1 MLATVLAFVSVAGCG
16 GPDAAELRT
25 LDGRTLGTDGSG
37 GAVLALGERIDVQG
51 ELVYEG
57 RTSFEA
63 TVITSNRPDVVAVQR
78 LTGESFRLM
87 ARAPGSAALEL
98 SFSAQGKAT
107 VSVVVVAEK
116 NAGR

>member
-1 MLATVLAFVSVAGCG
+1 
-16 GPDAAELRT
+16 
-25 LDGRTLGTDGSG
+25 
-37 GAVLALGERIDVQG
+37 
-51 ELVYEG
+51 
-57 RTSFEA
+57 
-63 TVITSNRPDVVAVQR
+63 
-78 LTGESFRLM
+78 M